1 MTPFKSKFAVLLL
14 SILAFQSCV
23 ESSDSTKETDEAI
36 TKTEMDP
43 EKSNIVSVGDALF
56 SVPSPVQ
63 TALLI
68 DSSGADYD
76 ASLPNSIQNL
86 NNYVSDFDKSLVM
99 GVYGADLAYTS
110 IFQMNQEAIGYLSAV
125 ENLANDL
132 DLSNALDKSVVKRFS
147 QNLSHRDSMLVLSS
161 LFFRASDSYLKENDR
176 NETAALVLVGGWLEG
191 MYLAYN
197 SVESN
202 ENVRQR
208 IAEQK
213 ITLDNILGL
222 LNSLEQNDQLT
233 KLHDQLEGLK
243 TEFDNVNTNYEYQ
256 RPEVKTDEKL
266 TVIKSKSV
274 YEMSD
279 EQLNAIGT
287 QLESIRNN
295 IVG

>member
-68 DSSGADYD
+68 ESSGADYD

>member
-1 MTPFKSKFAVLLL
+1 MTTFKSKFAILLL
-14 SILAFQSCV
+14 SALAFQSCV
-23 ESSDSTKETDEAI
+23 ESSDQKKEADDAI
-36 TKTEMDP
+36 TETEVDP

-68 DSSGADYD
+68 ESSGADYD
-76 ASLPNSIQNL
+76 ASLPNAIQNL
-86 NNYVSDFDKSLVM
+86 NNYVTDYDKSLVM

-161 LFFRASDSYLKENDR
+161 LFFRASDAYLKENKRD
-176 NETAALVLVGGWLEG
+176 ETAALVLVGGWIEG

-213 ITLDNILGL
+213 VTLDNILGL
-222 LNSLEQNDQLT
+222 LKSLDQNDQLSA
-233 KLHDQLEGLK
+233 LHDQLKGLK
-243 TEFDNVNTNYEYQ
+243 TEFDGVNTNYEFQ
-256 RPEVKTDEKL
+256 QPEVKADQKL
-266 TVIKSKSV
+266 TVIKSQSV

-279 EQLNAIGT
+279 EQLTAIGT

>member
-1 MTPFKSKFAVLLL
+1 MTPSKSKFAVLLL

-36 TKTEMDP
+36 TETEMDP

-68 DSSGADYD
+68 ESSGADYD

-86 NNYVSDFDKSLVM
+86 NNYASDFDKSLIM

-161 LFFRASDSYLKENDR
+161 LFFRASDSYLKENNR
-176 NETAALVLVGGWLEG
+176 NETAALVLVGGWVEG

-222 LNSLEQNDQLT
+222 INSLEQNEQLGT
-233 KLHDQLEGLK
+233 LHDQLEGLK
-243 TEFDNVNTNYEYQ
+243 TEFDGVNTNYEYQ

-266 TVIKSKSV
+266 TVIKSKTV